1 MQDVRDLF
9 GKRIKELRKEKNM
22 TQEKLAELVDI
33 DTRNIIKIENGQTFP
48 RLKTLEKFL
57 EIFEISAS
65 DLFRTEHLQDTAFL
79 KEKILQKLDKDDDL
93 VRLVYKMLF

>member
-1 MQDVRDLF
+1 MQDVKKLF
-9 GKRIKELRKEKNM
+9 GRRIKELRKDKNL

-48 RLKTLEKFL
+48 RLKTLEKFM

-65 DLFRTEHLQDTAFL
+65 DLFLTEHLQDTVLL
-79 KEKILQKLDKDDDL
+79 KEKIFRKLDNDDDL
-93 VRLVYKMLF
+93 VRLIYKMLF